1 MNEQTQ
7 LHIYNTI
14 TSIVETICPREEFKN
29 DLIHDIFLT
38 MVEKPPSMID
48 DLIKNNGLNYYISKV
63 ITNNVKSSTSPFYN
77 KYKKFLNITDDIS
90 TYRSIILED

>member
-1 MNEQTQ
+1 
-7 LHIYNTI
+7 
-14 TSIVETICPREEFKN
+14 
-29 DLIHDIFLT
+29 
-38 MVEKPPSMID
+38 MID